1 MNIIICKAY
10 DKSFIKEDI
19 LNKLDIKTNS
29 NKKILINKEIYS
41 EVNNNEIKQIIDKDS
56 EYLVINITY
65 KNIVPVNN

>member
-1 MNIIICKAY
+1 MEKNLLQLIYILE
-10 DKSFIKEDI
+10 KEDI